1 MRNRFSMIGED
12 HAAVAASR
20 RIQPICEIDDTPQ
33 KVAGVVS
40 DGIGDSKSPTHRT
53 SPGDRPAIS
62 ARPPRRPTARRGPA
76 AIELVAVLP
85 CMLLLYLVAIEVGDG
100 LSIEA
105 KVAATAHRVTDL
117 TSENISTDDAA
128 IRRILKDST
137 AMIAPYSATPL
148 VVTISE
154 ISTDEAGNATVTWS
168 DSLHGTAHPAGQA
181 VTLPPALAGQ
191 PNMSLILGEAS
202 YQFTPRFGSA
212 LTGTLTLSDRYYLFP
227 SHSNGV
233 ARVTS

>member
-1 MRNRFSMIGED
+1 MTRRWLALPLLG
-12 HAAVAASR
+12 AAALWGPLLWRWTEAWRASPD
-20 RIQPICEIDDTPQ
+20 QTFGWFVP
-33 KVAGVVS
+33 
-40 DGIGDSKSPTHRT
+40 
-53 SPGDRPAIS
+53 
-62 ARPPRRPTARRGPA
+62 
-76 AIELVAVLP
+76 
-85 CMLLLYLVAIEVGDG
+85 LLALYLGGIEVVDG
-100 LSIEA
+100 LAIEA

-128 IRRILKDST
+128 IRRILKDSA

-227 SHSNGV
+227 SHSTGV